1 QRLAGLPCQQP
12 TQMPLARTPVQPVR
26 CRLLPAMTDACGEM
40 GDLLPFAAG
49 NVAAEQVCSLPRF
62 SRRAGARQPGIGC
75 WSIER
80 QLAQFEGAL
89 GQLGEGSWCS
99 LEQMRL
105 VVRRF
110 GLLQSAAAQ
119 PV

>member
-1 QRLAGLPCQQP
+1 LAGLPCQQP
-12 TQMPLARTPVQPVR
+12 AQMALAGTPVQPVR
-26 CRLLPAMTDACGEM
+26 CRLLPAMTDARGEM

-49 NVAAEQVCSLPRF
+49 NVTAEQVCSLPLC
-62 SRRAGARQPGIGC
+62 RRAGARQPGIDC
-75 WSIER
+75 WLIER

-89 GQLGEGSWCS
+89 GQLGEGPWCT

-110 GLLQSAAAQ
+110 GLLQSAA
-119 PV
+119 